1 VVEQK
6 LGSAGEQALQLGA
19 AERQLEVEQA
29 LQLEVA
35 EQQPVQEQPERY
47 CRAFAAAV
55 GLSEAQVRQACIAA
69 ACRPRRRRRY
79 QRCAGRH
86 LANLFAEPAGGP
98 DDFECF
104 DFLEWDPAFSAPAS
118 LSDQ

>member
-1 VVEQK
+1 V
-6 LGSAGEQALQLGA
+6 EQALRLGA
-19 AERQLEVEQA
+19 AERQLE
-29 LQLEVA
+29 LRLEVA

-47 CRAFAAAV
+47 CPAFAAAV

-79 QRCAGRH
+79 RRCAGRR

-104 DFLEWDPAFSAPAS
+104 DFSE
-118 LSDQ
+118 